1 MTQDDTIFAFV
12 LMPLSSEFDD
22 IYKLGIKEAAVS
34 LEIRAGRVD
43 EQMYSE
49 GMLARIYNQIE
60 IADIIIADMTGR
72 NANVFYEVGYAHAK
86 NKLCLHLTQESTGI
100 PFDLQH
106 HRHIVYGNSIAT
118 LREQLIENLTWAKTE
133 VENYRKS
140 LIRVSTKSI
149 SAVLEKS
156 QFYAT
161 GVLDFRI
168 DLFNDSGAASEE
180 IEALYFYA
188 GNSWQITQNGLNCER
203 GDSDL
208 ADYKYL
214 YLLSPPRNKI
224 PKNSWLPLIFTAKRH
239 LDDTFRGEELKD
251 SYPVAGRAILR
262 IVTSSGTFDHQI
274 LIDVEVSDEIP
285 F

>member
-1 MTQDDTIFAFV
+1 MSQDDTIFTFV
-12 LMPLSSEFDD
+12 LMPFSSEFDD
-22 IYKLGIKEAAVS
+22 IYKLGIKEAASS
-34 LEIRAGRVD
+34 LGIRAERVD

-49 GMLARIYNQIE
+49 GILARIYNQIG

-86 NKLCLHLTQESTGI
+86 NKLCLHLTQESTDI

-106 HRHIVYGNSIAT
+106 HRHIVYRDSITT
-118 LREQLIENLTWAKTE
+118 LREQLVENLIWAKTE

-149 SAVLEKS
+149 SATLEKT
-156 QFYAT
+156 QYYAT
-161 GVLDFRI
+161 GILDFRL
-168 DLFNDSGAASEE
+168 DLFNDSDAASEE

-188 GNSWQITQNGLNCER
+188 GNSWHITQNGVNCAQGE
-203 GDSDL
+203 SDI
-208 ADYKYL
+208 ADYKYM

-224 PKNSWLPLIFTAKRH
+224 PKNSWLPLVFNAKRH
-239 LDDTFRGEELKD
+239 LDDVFSGKKLKN
-251 SYPVAGRAILR
+251 SYPVTGRAILR

-274 LIDVEVSDEIP
+274 SIDVEAEEFP